1 MPRPNARTKP
11 RRTRSRATKVTAA
24 GLVALLA
31 LTVTTACSSTN
42 TKASRTKA
50 PRTSAGD
57 PGLTKLLPRDIAS
70 RGVIRVSGSQD
81 VPPWNYVDGS
91 SVRGIDTEILNHMGS
106 LLGVRFV
113 YQRNAFSSE
122 IPALQA
128 KRFDLIMDEIADT
141 TEREKVVSFVDYS
154 VELNSIVVKKGNPQH
169 INGLNGLCGH
179 SVALQPGQSA
189 IPIVAAQQPKC
200 AAAGK
205 NSIKVVSTPTTSS
218 GYTAVASGRVDSTM
232 NGYSTMAYTIAQG
245 GAAGGL
251 EIAPG
256 SFGRV
261 QVGIAFRKGE
271 TALGEVLRQTLAKM
285 IADGSYAAIMAKYK
299 VKDLSVSKA
308 LVNNAAANEN

>member
-1 MPRPNARTKP
+1 MPRPTARPKP
-11 RRTRSRATKVTAA
+11 REAHSRVTKVSAA
-24 GLVALLA
+24 GLVGLLA
-31 LTVTTACSSTN
+31 LTVTTACSSA
-42 TKASRTKA
+42 KMKPSRV
-50 PRTSAGD
+50 SATD
-57 PGLTKLLPRDIAS
+57 PGLAKLLPRSLAS
-70 RGVIRVSGSQD
+70 RGVIKVSGSQD

-91 SVRGIDTEILNHMGS
+91 TVRGIDTDILDHMGS

-141 TEREKVVSFVDYS
+141 AEREKVVSFVDYS
-154 VELNSIVVKKGNPQH
+154 VELNSIVVKKGNPIH
-169 INGLNGLCGH
+169 INGLGGLCGH

-189 IPIVAAQQPKC
+189 IPIVAAEQPKC

-205 NSIKVVSTPTTSS
+205 HSIQVVSTPTTSS
-218 GYTAVASGRVDSTM
+218 GYTAVSSGRVDATM

-245 GAAGGL
+245 GAAAGL

-271 TALGEVLRQTLAKM
+271 TSLGEVLRQTLAKM

-308 LVNNAAANEN
+308 LVNNAAANAN